1 MTVILSYVTID
12 VSLHTHLHSGRA
24 ITENRTMIQVLTLTG
39 RENVER
45 IKSLLQAA
53 FPSFSIQPGS
63 RKSVVRGTI
72 PRSNSG
78 GLDSCH
84 VQNLYRNR
92 VTGICYSYQ
101 YLTIHKYLSTL
112 IDF

>member
-1 MTVILSYVTID
+1 MAVILSCVTID

-24 ITENRTMIQVLTLTG
+24 ITENQTMIQVLTLTE
-39 RENVER
+39 RKNVER
-45 IKSLLQAA
+45 TKSLLQTA

-72 PRSNSG
+72 PRSNLG
-78 GLDSCH
+78 DLDSCH

-92 VTGICYSYQ
+92 VTAICCSYQ
-101 YLTIHKYLSTL
+101 YLTIHKYLDTL